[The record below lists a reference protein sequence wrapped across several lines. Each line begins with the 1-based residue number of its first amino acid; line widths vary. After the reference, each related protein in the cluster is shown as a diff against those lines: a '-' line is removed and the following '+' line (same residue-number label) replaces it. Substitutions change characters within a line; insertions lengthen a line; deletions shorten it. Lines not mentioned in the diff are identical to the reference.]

1 MKLVSNVIGV
11 RNEGYEWCKSRM
23 LDPTLAAII
32 KSKES
37 LSESSCFVSYYKH
50 SEIL

>member
-11 RNEGYEWCKSRM
+11 RIEEYEWCKSIM
-23 LDPTLAAII
+23 LDPRLAAII
-32 KSKES
+32 KLKDS